1 MNIAKHYKDLKKEL
15 SGASDTVVALVM
27 IAEQLQIMNGRAVA
41 VCLDGEQMGDV
52 KKRLEGIAGA
62 LAGVGQMVGNLGGDC
77 CAEIVTNEQVEQ

>member
-1 MNIAKHYKDLKKEL
+1 MKIAEHYKDLKKEL
-15 SGASDTVVALVM
+15 GGASDTVVALVM

-52 KKRLEGIAGA
+52 KERLEGIAGA
-62 LAGVGQMVGNLGGDC
+62 VFGVGQMVEKIGRDE